1 MAIKTINLG
10 TAGTQSGDK
19 VRDAFDKVNQ
29 NFSGFMDAFDKVNQN
44 FSGFMLSNTSGYYLA
59 YSETAISVTSTTL
72 SYTDTIFSAPK
83 GTYLIFLSAN
93 LVSVTANSDIVYL
106 GLYDSSNNPL
116 GIDMV
121 SHNTRAGESDWRTS
135 MGRVV
140 FANSI
145 PIKLGYKL
153 NAKTTNGT
161 ITKYYVL
168 FLRIA

>member
-1 MAIKTINLG
+1 MAIQTINLG

-19 VRDAFDKVNQ
+19 VRDAFN
-29 NFSGFMDAFDKVNQN
+29 KVNQN

-72 SYTDTIFSAPK
+72 SYTDTIFSAPG

-106 GLYDSSNNPL
+106 GLYSSKDGSNNPL

-140 FANSI
+140 FASSI

-153 NAKTTNGT
+153 NAKAANGT

>member
-1 MAIKTINLG
+1 MAIQTINLG

-19 VRDAFDKVNQ
+19 VR
-29 NFSGFMDAFDKVNQN
+29 DAFDKVNQN

-72 SYTDTIFSAPK
+72 SYTNTIFSAPK

-106 GLYDSSNNPL
+106 GLYNISNGNPL

-140 FANSI
+140 FASST
-145 PIKLGYKL
+145 PIVLGYKL
-153 NAKTTNGT
+153 NAKASKGT

>member
-1 MAIKTINLG
+1 MAIQTINLG

-19 VRDAFDKVNQ
+19 VR
-29 NFSGFMDAFDKVNQN
+29 DAFDKVNQN

-59 YSETAISVTSTTL
+59 YSETAISVSSTTL
-72 SYTDTIFSAPK
+72 SYTGTIFSAPK

-106 GLYDSSNNPL
+106 GLYNSSNNPL

-121 SHNTRAGESDWRTS
+121 SHNTRAEESDWRTS

-140 FANSI
+140 FASST

-153 NAKTTNGT
+153 NAKAANGT